1 MIHGGLHDRLQ
12 VDGYVLLRVG
22 DHHLRERSNREGPET
37 EIWFVTPTKWNQAC
51 ISVQT
56 FQKTGL
62 METTFDKGKLFSKEL
77 LISETGN
84 VITRTVAQHSIPQRQ
99 VSVEGAAE
107 EARETSLSPVLASA
121 ALSHTKE

>member
-1 MIHGGLHDRLQ
+1 
-12 VDGYVLLRVG
+12 
-22 DHHLRERSNREGPET
+22 
-37 EIWFVTPTKWNQAC
+37 
-51 ISVQT
+51 
-56 FQKTGL
+56 

-84 VITRTVAQHSIPQRQ
+84 VITRTVAQHSIPQRK

-107 EARETSLSPVLASA
+107 EARETSLSPMLASA

>member
-1 MIHGGLHDRLQ
+1 MLRTTIFSTYLTPGLFFEKTTTRLIHGGLHDRLQ

-22 DHHLRERSNREGPET
+22 DHHLRELSNRVGPET

-62 METTFDKGKLFSKEL
+62 LETTFDKGKLFIKEL
-77 LISETGN
+77 LN
-84 VITRTVAQHSIPQRQ
+84 
-99 VSVEGAAE
+99 
-107 EARETSLSPVLASA
+107 
-121 ALSHTKE
+121 